1 MFEFFFILLDIF
13 EIYVIFPIN
22 GVEKFQKLSLGFRIK
37 LEITPGLEADKYH
50 LLPMRNAPAA
60 PQGISSSSK
69 ASEVSSSS
77 SSVPQPP
84 EDIKQ
89 IPLPNLEDQEA
100 KYDRG
105 L

>member
-1 MFEFFFILLDIF
+1 LEIF

-22 GVEKFQKLSLGFRIK
+22 GVEKIQKLSLGFRIK
-37 LEITPGLEADKYH
+37 HEITPGLEADKYH
-50 LLPMRNAPAA
+50 LLPMRNS
-60 PQGISSSSK
+60 ISSSSK
-69 ASEVSSSS
+69 APGVSSSS

-100 KYDRG
+100 K
-105 L
+105 